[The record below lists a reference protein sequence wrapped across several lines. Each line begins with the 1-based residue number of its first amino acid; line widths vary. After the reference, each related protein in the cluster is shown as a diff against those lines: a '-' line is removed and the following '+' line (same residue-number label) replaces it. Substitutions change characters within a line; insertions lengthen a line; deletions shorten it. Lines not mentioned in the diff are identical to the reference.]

1 MARQQLSPKYQTPEY
16 QKLKKTDMYDL
27 VLEGR
32 ESYKKLEE
40 HLQQVLDQVS
50 SLELQASQVITI
62 TKDEKEEME
71 RTKKDCVE
79 AAKLMNNLQSQIKT
93 LETSVESHKVSLAE
107 SQQKL
112 DDNQYEIDCL
122 KETVDEYEAGPKP
135 MIIPL
140 FGEDRISIQSSLALG
155 WEEHTKEWNIAGSQL
170 RNAYKEYA
178 PRIFALIDSIVESLR
193 AIYRRAEALSKQS

>member
-122 KETVDEYEAGPKP
+122 KETVDEYEAGPQP

-155 WEEHTKEWNIAGSQL
+155 WKEHTKEWNIAGSQL
-170 RNAYKEYA
+170 KNLYQEYA
-178 PRIFALIDSIVESLR
+178 PRVVALIDSILESLR
-193 AIYRRAEALSKQS
+193 AIYRRAQSLLQQS

>member
-32 ESYKKLEE
+32 ESYKQLEVQ
-40 HLQQVLDQVS
+40 LQQVLDQVS

-155 WEEHTKEWNIAGSQL
+155 WKEHTKEWNIAGSQL
-170 RNAYKEYA
+170 KNLYQEYA
-178 PRIFALIDSIVESLR
+178 PRVVALIDSILESLR
-193 AIYRRAEALSKQS
+193 AIYRRAQSLLQQS

>member
-1 MARQQLSPKYQTPEY
+1 
-16 QKLKKTDMYDL
+16 MYDL

-122 KETVDEYEAGPKP
+122 KETVDEYEAGPQP

-155 WEEHTKEWNIAGSQL
+155 WKEHTKEWNIAGSQL
-170 RNAYKEYA
+170 KNLYQEYA
-178 PRIFALIDSIVESLR
+178 PRVVALIDSILESLR
-193 AIYRRAEALSKQS
+193 AIYRRAQSLLQQS

>member
-1 MARQQLSPKYQTPEY
+1 MARQQLGPKYQTPEY

-27 VLEGR
+27 VLDGR
-32 ESYKKLEE
+32 TSLAQVKEELKQFQGRVESLQLE
-40 HLQQVLDQVS
+40 
-50 SLELQASQVITI
+50 ASQVISV
-62 TKDEKEEME
+62 TKEEKEEME

-79 AAKLMNNLQSQIKT
+79 AAKLMANLQSQIKD
-93 LETSVESHKVSLAE
+93 LEASVESHKVSLAE

-155 WEEHTKEWNIAGSQL
+155 WKEHTKEWNIAGSQL